1 MTSAL
6 ASFLALAFGSALTS
20 TGSTLTSAL
29 ASFLALAFGSA
40 LTSTASTLTSASAS
54 FLALV
59 FGSALTS
66 TGSTLTSALAS
77 FLALAFG
84 SALTSTGST
93 LTSASASFLALAFG
107 SALTSAGSTS
117 ISLDFA
123 LALVVLVFFSPFV
136 SLETGFAFALALL
149 FFSVTSASIVFFLA
163 RFLTSL
169 KNITESGGNV
179 NVIDCSNPCIGA
191 PSERIALP
199 FDIPQPPNSVASVL
213 NISAYVPSKGTPI
226 E

>member
-6 ASFLALAFGSALTS
+6 
-20 TGSTLTSAL
+20 
-29 ASFLALAFGSA
+29 
-40 LTSTASTLTSASAS
+40 AS

-66 TGSTLTSALAS
+66 TGSTLTSASAS

-84 SALTSTGST
+84 SALTSAGSTLTSASASFLALAFGSALTSAGST

-149 FFSVTSASIVFFLA
+149 FFSVASASIVFFLA

>member
-6 ASFLALAFGSALTS
+6 ASFLTLVFGSALTSTGSTLTSALSSFLALAFGSALTS

-29 ASFLALAFGSA
+29 ASFL
-40 LTSTASTLTSASAS
+40 T
-54 FLALV
+54 LV

-66 TGSTLTSALAS
+66 TGSTLTSALSS

-93 LTSASASFLALAFG
+93 LTSASASFLAFG

>member
-1 MTSAL
+1 M
-6 ASFLALAFGSALTS
+6 
-20 TGSTLTSAL
+20 
-29 ASFLALAFGSA
+29 
-40 LTSTASTLTSASAS
+40 TSASAS
-54 FLALV
+54 VLTLV

-93 LTSASASFLALAFG
+93 LTSALASFLALVFGSALTSTGSTLTSASASFLALVFG
-107 SALTSAGSTS
+107 SALTSTASKS

>member
-1 MTSAL
+1 MTSAS

-20 TGSTLTSAL
+20 TGSALTSASASFLALAFGSALTSTGSILTSAL

-40 LTSTASTLTSASAS
+40 LTST
-54 FLALV
+54 
-59 FGSALTS
+59 
-66 TGSTLTSALAS
+66 
-77 FLALAFG
+77 
-84 SALTSTGST
+84 
-93 LTSASASFLALAFG
+93 
-107 SALTSAGSTS
+107 GSTS

-136 SLETGFAFALALL
+136 SLKTGFAFALALL

>member
-6 ASFLALAFGSALTS
+6 ASFLVLAFGSALTS

-40 LTSTASTLTSASAS
+40 LTST
-54 FLALV
+54 
-59 FGSALTS
+59 
-66 TGSTLTSALAS
+66 GSTLTSALAS
-77 FLALAFG
+77 FLVLAFG

-136 SLETGFAFALALL
+136 SLETGFAFALVLL

>member
-6 ASFLALAFGSALTS
+6 ASFL
-20 TGSTLTSAL
+20 TL
-29 ASFLALAFGSA
+29 
-40 LTSTASTLTSASAS
+40 
-54 FLALV
+54 V
-59 FGSALTS
+59 
-66 TGSTLTSALAS
+66 
-77 FLALAFG
+77 FG

-107 SALTSAGSTS
+107 SALTSTGSTLTSALASFLTLVFGSALTSTGSTLTSTASTS
-117 ISLDFA
+117 ISLAFA

>member
-1 MTSAL
+1 MTSAS
-6 ASFLALAFGSALTS
+6 ASFLTLVFGSALTS

-29 ASFLALAFGSA
+29 ASFL
-40 LTSTASTLTSASAS
+40 T
-54 FLALV
+54 LV

-66 TGSTLTSALAS
+66 TGSTLTSASAS

>member
-6 ASFLALAFGSALTS
+6 V
-20 TGSTLTSAL
+20 
-29 ASFLALAFGSA
+29 
-40 LTSTASTLTSASAS
+40 S

-59 FGSALTS
+59 FGSV
-66 TGSTLTSALAS
+66 
-77 FLALAFG
+77 
-84 SALTSTGST
+84 
-93 LTSASASFLALAFG
+93 
-107 SALTSAGSTS
+107 LTSAGSTLTSTASTS
-117 ISLDFA
+117 ISLDFDFA
-123 LALVVLVFFSPFV
+123 LALVVLVFFSLFASV
-136 SLETGFAFALALL
+136 ETGFAFAFAFALG
-149 FFSVTSASIVFFLA
+149 FFSVTSASITFFFA

-169 KNITESGGNV
+169 KNITESGGKV

>member
-1 MTSAL
+1 M
-6 ASFLALAFGSALTS
+6 
-20 TGSTLTSAL
+20 
-29 ASFLALAFGSA
+29 
-40 LTSTASTLTSASAS
+40 
-54 FLALV
+54 
-59 FGSALTS
+59 
-66 TGSTLTSALAS
+66 
-77 FLALAFG
+77 
-84 SALTSTGST
+84 
-93 LTSASASFLALAFG
+93 
-107 SALTSAGSTS
+107 
-117 ISLDFA
+117 
-123 LALVVLVFFSPFV
+123 

>member
-1 MTSAL
+1 MTSAS

-29 ASFLALAFGSA
+29 ASFL
-40 LTSTASTLTSASAS
+40 TL
-54 FLALV
+54 V
-59 FGSALTS
+59 
-66 TGSTLTSALAS
+66 
-77 FLALAFG
+77 FG

-107 SALTSAGSTS
+107 SALTSTGSTLTSALASFLTLVFGSALTSTASTS
-117 ISLDFA
+117 ISLAFA

>member
-1 MTSAL
+1 M
-6 ASFLALAFGSALTS
+6 
-20 TGSTLTSAL
+20 
-29 ASFLALAFGSA
+29 
-40 LTSTASTLTSASAS
+40 TSASAS
-54 FLALV
+54 FLALAI
-59 FGSALTS
+59 GSALTS
-66 TGSTLTSALAS
+66 A
-77 FLALAFG
+77 
-84 SALTSTGST
+84 GST

>member
-6 ASFLALAFGSALTS
+6 ASFLT
-20 TGSTLTSAL
+20 
-29 ASFLALAFGSA
+29 
-40 LTSTASTLTSASAS
+40 
-54 FLALV
+54 LV

-107 SALTSAGSTS
+107 SALTSTGSTS

>member
-6 ASFLALAFGSALTS
+6 T
-20 TGSTLTSAL
+20 
-29 ASFLALAFGSA
+29 
-40 LTSTASTLTSASAS
+40 S

-77 FLALAFG
+77 FLTLVFG

-107 SALTSAGSTS
+107 SALTSTGSTLTSALASFLTLVFGSALTSTASTS
-117 ISLDFA
+117 ISLAFA

>member
-1 MTSAL
+1 MTSASASFLALVFGSALTSTGSALTSAL

-20 TGSTLTSAL
+20 TGSTLTSAS
-29 ASFLALAFGSA
+29 ASFLALAIGSA
-40 LTSTASTLTSASAS
+40 LTSA
-54 FLALV
+54 
-59 FGSALTS
+59 
-66 TGSTLTSALAS
+66 
-77 FLALAFG
+77 
-84 SALTSTGST
+84 GST

>member
-1 MTSAL
+1 MTSAS
-6 ASFLALAFGSALTS
+6 ASFLTLVFGSALTS

-29 ASFLALAFGSA
+29 
-40 LTSTASTLTSASAS
+40 AS

-77 FLALAFG
+77 FLTLVFG

-93 LTSASASFLALAFG
+93 LTSASASFLAL
-107 SALTSAGSTS
+107 TSTGSTS

>member
-1 MTSAL
+1 MTSAS

-29 ASFLALAFGSA
+29 ASFL
-40 LTSTASTLTSASAS
+40 T
-54 FLALV
+54 LV

-66 TGSTLTSALAS
+66 TGSTLTSTA
-77 FLALAFG
+77 
-84 SALTSTGST
+84 
-93 LTSASASFLALAFG
+93 
-107 SALTSAGSTS
+107 STS
-117 ISLDFA
+117 ISLAFA

>member
-6 ASFLALAFGSALTS
+6 ASFLT
-20 TGSTLTSAL
+20 
-29 ASFLALAFGSA
+29 
-40 LTSTASTLTSASAS
+40 
-54 FLALV
+54 LV

-84 SALTSTGST
+84 SALTSTGSTLTSASASFLALAIGSALTSAGST

>member
-29 ASFLALAFGSA
+29 ASFL
-40 LTSTASTLTSASAS
+40 
-54 FLALV
+54 V
-59 FGSALTS
+59 
-66 TGSTLTSALAS
+66 
-77 FLALAFG
+77 LAFG

-123 LALVVLVFFSPFV
+123 LALVVLVFFSLFV

>member
-1 MTSAL
+1 M
-6 ASFLALAFGSALTS
+6 
-20 TGSTLTSAL
+20 
-29 ASFLALAFGSA
+29 
-40 LTSTASTLTSASAS
+40 TSTA
-54 FLALV
+54 
-59 FGSALTS
+59 
-66 TGSTLTSALAS
+66 
-77 FLALAFG
+77 
-84 SALTSTGST
+84 
-93 LTSASASFLALAFG
+93 
-107 SALTSAGSTS
+107 STS

-136 SLETGFAFALALL
+136 SLATGFAFALALL

>member
-6 ASFLALAFGSALTS
+6 ASFLT
-20 TGSTLTSAL
+20 
-29 ASFLALAFGSA
+29 
-40 LTSTASTLTSASAS
+40 
-54 FLALV
+54 LV

>member
-6 ASFLALAFGSALTS
+6 TSFL
-20 TGSTLTSAL
+20 TL
-29 ASFLALAFGSA
+29 
-40 LTSTASTLTSASAS
+40 
-54 FLALV
+54 V
-59 FGSALTS
+59 
-66 TGSTLTSALAS
+66 
-77 FLALAFG
+77 FG

-107 SALTSAGSTS
+107 SALTSTGSTLTSALASFLTLVFGSALTSTGSTLTSASASFLTLVFGSALTSTGSTS

>member
-1 MTSAL
+1 MTSAS

-20 TGSTLTSAL
+20 TGSA
-29 ASFLALAFGSA
+29 
-40 LTSTASTLTSASAS
+40 LTSASAS
-54 FLALV
+54 FLTLV

-77 FLALAFG
+77 FLTLVFG

-107 SALTSAGSTS
+107 SALTSTGSTS

>member
-6 ASFLALAFGSALTS
+6 ASFLTLVFGSALTS

-29 ASFLALAFGSA
+29 ASFL
-40 LTSTASTLTSASAS
+40 T
-54 FLALV
+54 LV

-77 FLALAFG
+77 FLALVFG

-107 SALTSAGSTS
+107 SALTSTGSTS

>member
-1 MTSAL
+1 MTSASASFLALVFGSALTSAGSTLTSAL

-20 TGSTLTSAL
+20 TGSTLTSAS
-29 ASFLALAFGSA
+29 ASFLTLVFDSA
-40 LTSTASTLTSASAS
+40 LTSA
-54 FLALV
+54 
-59 FGSALTS
+59 
-66 TGSTLTSALAS
+66 
-77 FLALAFG
+77 
-84 SALTSTGST
+84 GST

-123 LALVVLVFFSPFV
+123 LALVVLIFFSPFV

>member
-6 ASFLALAFGSALTS
+6 ASFL
-20 TGSTLTSAL
+20 
-29 ASFLALAFGSA
+29 
-40 LTSTASTLTSASAS
+40 
-54 FLALV
+54 V
-59 FGSALTS
+59 
-66 TGSTLTSALAS
+66 
-77 FLALAFG
+77 LAFG

-93 LTSASASFLALAFG
+93 LTSASASFLTLVFDSALTSAGSTLTSASASFLALALG